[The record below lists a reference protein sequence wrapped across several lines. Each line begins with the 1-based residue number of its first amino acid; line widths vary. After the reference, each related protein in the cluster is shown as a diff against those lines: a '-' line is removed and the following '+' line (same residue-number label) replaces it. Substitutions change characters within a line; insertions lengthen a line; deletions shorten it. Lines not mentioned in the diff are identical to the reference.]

1 MFIKGKGFSTR
12 DEPSRIE
19 TVVATQFRKLAMPS
33 DARDRKNTV
42 AASPEAVEAGLA
54 HWADHC
60 ATCHA
65 NDGSG
70 DTTIGRNLYPKAPDM
85 RKAPTQDLTDGELFY
100 IIEHGVRL
108 TGMPAWGTDPPT
120 PEGDELGWQL
130 VHFIRRLPKLTPE
143 EIARM
148 EDLNPKTPDE
158 WREAQKE
165 TGLPGRPRH
174 AGRREAEASRGRA
187 AQTRVT
193 QHCHNGRT
201 SIDWVI
207 NRDDVL
213 ARERRSA
220 AHPRTET

>member
-1 MFIKGKGFSTR
+1 MRTLLRLILIPIAIGAIVLAVASMFIKGKGLSTR

-19 TVVATQFRKLAMPS
+19 TVVAMQFRKLAMPS
-33 DARDRKNTV
+33 EARDRKNTV
-42 AASPEAVEAGLA
+42 PASPEAVEAGLA

-100 IIEHGVRL
+100 IIENGVRL

-120 PEGDELGWQL
+120 PEGDKLGWQL

-143 EIARM
+143 EVARM
-148 EDLNPKTPDE
+148 EELNPKTPDE
-158 WREAQKE
+158 WRTRQEEKDFLEGKDAPAGEK
-165 TGLPGRPRH
+165 PKPH
-174 AGRREAEASRGRA
+174 AATPHKHE
-187 AQTRVT
+187 
-193 QHCHNGRT
+193 
-201 SIDWVI
+201 
-207 NRDDVL
+207 
-213 ARERRSA
+213 
-220 AHPRTET
+220 

>member
-1 MFIKGKGFSTR
+1 MRTLLRLILIPMAIGAIVLAVASMFIKGKGFSTR

-19 TVVATQFRKLAMPS
+19 TVVAMQFRKLAMPS
-33 DARDRKNTV
+33 EARDRKNTV

-120 PEGDELGWQL
+120 PEGDVLGWQL
-130 VHFIRRLPKLTPE
+130 VHFIRHLPKLTPE

-148 EDLNPKTPDE
+148 EELNPKTPDE
-158 WREAQKE
+158 WREAQTEKDFLE
-165 TGLPGRPRH
+165 GSDAPTGTGDKAKP
-174 AGRREAEASRGRA
+174 
-187 AQTRVT
+187 Q
-193 QHCHNGRT
+193 
-201 SIDWVI
+201 
-207 NRDDVL
+207 
-213 ARERRSA
+213 SA
-220 AHPRTET
+220 TPHKH

>member
-1 MFIKGKGFSTR
+1 MRTLLRLILIPIAIGAIVMAIGSFFIKGKGLSTR

-19 TVVATQFRKLAMPS
+19 TVVAAQFRKMAMPS
-33 DARDRKNTV
+33 EARERKNTV
-42 AASPEAVEAGLA
+42 PASPEAVEAGLA

-70 DTTIGRNLYPKAPDM
+70 DTHLGRNLYPKAPDM

-100 IIEHGVRL
+100 IIENGVRL

-120 PEGDELGWQL
+120 PEGDVLGWQL

-148 EDLNPKTPDE
+148 EDLNPKSPGE
-158 WREAQKE
+158 WRELQKE
-165 TGLPGRPRH
+165 QDFLEGGDAADGTRPKPS
-174 AGRREAEASRGRA
+174 EAKP
-187 AQTRVT
+187 
-193 QHCHNGRT
+193 HKH
-201 SIDWVI
+201 D
-207 NRDDVL
+207 
-213 ARERRSA
+213 
-220 AHPRTET
+220 

>member
-1 MFIKGKGFSTR
+1 MRTLLRLILIPIAIGAIVLAVASMFIKGKGFSTR

-19 TVVATQFRKLAMPS
+19 TVVAMQFRKLAMPS
-33 DARDRKNTV
+33 EARDRKNTV
-42 AASPEAVEAGLA
+42 AASPEAIEAGLA

-120 PEGDELGWQL
+120 PEGDKLGWQL

-148 EDLNPKTPDE
+148 EELNPKTPDE
-158 WREAQKE
+158 WRTQQEEKDFLE
-165 TGLPGRPRH
+165 GRDAPSGGEKPKPH
-174 AGRREAEASRGRA
+174 AASP
-187 AQTRVT
+187 
-193 QHCHNGRT
+193 HKH
-201 SIDWVI
+201 
-207 NRDDVL
+207 
-213 ARERRSA
+213 E
-220 AHPRTET
+220 